1 MFKAI
6 FFFFS
11 WLYFWTVL
19 NGIIFYG
26 VESNKSCVVC
36 QIYSILSGG
45 VLLVIL
51 FVLFS
56 SKQVSDW
63 RNIFALR
70 KTSPL
75 KVILFSFFSVLYVIT
90 VYLLFHQNGGLSPS
104 RNDGYHLAS
113 ILLVTLVLAPIFEE
127 LMFRGVL
134 YSYISNGLF
143 KDTLCLLRKVTKSI
157 RWPKWLATIAMQA
170 RPHSAAS
177 DWSIILVQ
185 TLYKIFNKI
194 HAKIHRSMHYD
205 RCDDTPC
212 YISSQSK

>member
-143 KDTLCLLRKVTKSI
+143 KDIGAIT
-157 RWPKWLATIAMQA
+157 AT
-170 RPHSAAS
+170 
-177 DWSIILVQ
+177 SIIF
-185 TLYKIFNKI
+185 IFMHSSNEMGFLI
-194 HAKIHRSMHYD
+194 YVMLPITVLFGLARYITGSVITPIVMHAAVNFSMYFIK
-205 RCDDTPC
+205 
-212 YISSQSK
+212 YFI